1 MDIYKC
7 PKSIS
12 GNTFGKQKSS
22 FLYILTIF
30 LLNEQRTKVLRTSPY
45 QLLINVDPN
54 ATGNAMRYNEFQMKI

>member
-22 FLYILTIF
+22 FLYILTVF
-30 LLNEQRTKVLRTSPY
+30 LLKEQRTKVLRTSP
-45 QLLINVDPN
+45 ITDNV
-54 ATGNAMRYNEFQMKI
+54 T